1 MILSRRIEHED
12 METVSAFTHTYRPV
26 CFVHNKT
33 VFWSWTQS
41 DVFQVFHRT
50 CIEFYYEIDHIIHRL
65 FVLQWSLDIYISCA
79 DCYCSNWS
87 VITCLFRYL
96 TSTQQ
101 YQRQD
106 FHLYCHIPSLDPPWQ
121 PYLQCPNEFLD
132 PLTKTVPTDAS
143 RDTTYPEYHITSLAL
158 ANCTLDF
165 FVKNITFVMP
175 HCQQTYGVLFWKQ
188 HRCRVTFANSL
199 WRFLLDTANSI
210 ALTIA
215 IWYPLLSASVEPIM
229 SFPHSDCHWVHRW
242 NADYKNGA
250 HRIIKSL
257 IAHMELLFLKY
268 YLPTAWL

>member
-1 MILSRRIEHED
+1 MPQWIPGSPNQDRPNRCLQRHYLPWIPYNLACLGKLHSR
-12 METVSAFTHTYRPV
+12 
-26 CFVHNKT
+26 
-33 VFWSWTQS
+33 
-41 DVFQVFHRT
+41 
-50 CIEFYYEIDHIIHRL
+50 
-65 FVLQWSLDIYISCA
+65 
-79 DCYCSNWS
+79 
-87 VITCLFRYL
+87 
-96 TSTQQ
+96 
-101 YQRQD
+101 
-106 FHLYCHIPSLDPPWQ
+106 
-121 PYLQCPNEFLD
+121 
-132 PLTKTVPTDAS
+132 
-143 RDTTYPEYHITSLAL
+143 
-158 ANCTLDF
+158 F

-229 SFPHSDCHWVHRW
+229 SFPHSDCHWAHRW